1 MAHKDEVIFYLVVGY
16 FVRVVEIEVTRAHCN
31 HMAELSTHV
40 GTVFYLTKISGV
52 SQCTQ
57 KKCRWIFPI
66 YQKTIP
72 YVPISEIDVSST
84 K

>member
-57 KKCRWIFPI
+57 KNADGFFPFI
-66 YQKTIP
+66 KKPFHNLCTYIR
-72 YVPISEIDVSST
+72 D
-84 K
+84 